1 MATERSVEKYL
12 ARFHRLKSA
21 DQQWEP
27 LYTSLSET
35 FLMREVDYTNAPL
48 PGRFILDNIFDNT
61 GQFAAHVFASV
72 LLSMLWPDAERTFNI
87 VPARQLRKR
96 PGVEEY
102 FRAVTARQQAAMGRV
117 EAGLV
122 VAFMGYLLDQ
132 GIFGISGV
140 GNFDGPEDDWD
151 APVVYEAWDVK
162 GMHVEENPQ
171 GFVDTVFFEIR
182 RSARQVADDYVKPGD
197 RVAAVVTAKVAAGKG
212 DEIVRVLKIIEPRPK
227 AEREGKKGVAGM
239 AYRTVHIDI
248 DNKIIMRQGG
258 YQKMPVHVGRMFKR
272 MEETRGRSCGMT
284 ALPDA
289 ISLNGLSEAVLVAT
303 EKQLDPPLGVLD
315 DGRLGGGTI
324 DTSAGALNVFNA
336 AGRIGGEKPVFPLVT
351 VGELQSA
358 EKQMQRLEQ
367 KVMQGF
373 FLDRLLDLNNKTQ
386 MTAFEAS
393 IRNRLRGESLGS
405 IFARQIMEVITPTI
419 EDTFDRMF
427 NKGYFGDFP
436 GVKGPGVEQRRKWKA
451 LTGTDDMVVPDVVRR
466 AVEAGLNIYEIEY
479 VSPAQRFMEAE
490 KLQGAFTAADAVAA
504 LAPIFPSMP
513 DGVDPDEYL
522 RRIWKFTGAPIEG
535 LRTIED
541 LKRFRAEQAQRQNA
555 VVALEAA
562 DKMADITNKNA
573 QARAALGTTGA

>member
-1 MATERSVEKYL
+1 M
-12 ARFHRLKSA
+12 
-21 DQQWEP
+21 
-27 LYTSLSET
+27 
-35 FLMREVDYTNAPL
+35 
-48 PGRFILDNIFDNT
+48 
-61 GQFAAHVFASV
+61 
-72 LLSMLWPDAERTFNI
+72 
-87 VPARQLRKR
+87 
-96 PGVEEY
+96 
-102 FRAVTARQQAAMGRV
+102 
-117 EAGLV
+117 
-122 VAFMGYLLDQ
+122 
-132 GIFGISGV
+132 
-140 GNFDGPEDDWD
+140 
-151 APVVYEAWDVK
+151 
-162 GMHVEENPQ
+162 
-171 GFVDTVFFEIR
+171 
-182 RSARQVADDYVKPGD
+182 
-197 RVAAVVTAKVAAGKG
+197 
-212 DEIVRVLKIIEPRPK
+212 RVLKIIEPRPK